1 MAVKLLQNKQYL
13 TLAASKAIE
22 TILIMAFENYTSS
35 NSSLNTNGMII
46 AEKLFSALNHHLI
59 TKISQ
64 LQNRAKLVKKL

>member
-46 AEKLFSALNHHLI
+46 AEKLFLALNHHLI

-64 LQNRAKLVKKL
+64 FQNRVKLVKK